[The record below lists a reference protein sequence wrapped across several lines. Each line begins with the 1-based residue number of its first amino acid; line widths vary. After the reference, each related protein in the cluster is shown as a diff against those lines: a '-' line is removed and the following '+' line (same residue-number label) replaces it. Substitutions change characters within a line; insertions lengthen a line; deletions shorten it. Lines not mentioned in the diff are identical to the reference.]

1 MASIANTD
9 SVPTPPIDTSVYL
22 GDDPTNKYYL
32 HHGDSPGAILVSQFL
47 TGDNG
52 QDPCYYTRLKSLWD
66 ELSNFRPLPDC
77 SCGAMKILLDN
88 KQHEYVMQF
97 LMGLND
103 NFSHERQR
111 NINIPSSAPA
121 DDSVALF
128 TRGEAPRNYYG
139 IKGQFQKRER
149 PLCSHCG
156 ITGHIVDKCYK
167 LHGYPPRYKFKN
179 KVHFANQSSVIGE
192 DPHLPFT
199 QAQCQQLLA
208 MLSSQASFS
217 PSQPQMPNQIVC
229 QSQDASS
236 SIPHQAAS
244 AISQF
249 MSGPGSLEEYWLG
262 PLSAHSPPSLPD
274 SPSHSPL
281 DIAHQSPAFTVT
293 NPILNTSESIL
304 DNIALPSPPTIP
316 LLRKS
321 TRMHKTPTYLQE
333 FHCNNAFLPTTSQSP
348 PTTAQGYNQQEGFEN
363 FETFSP
369 VAKFVTVR
377 SLLAIAVVKGWYL
390 YQLDVNNAFLHGELD
405 EEVYMTLPQGF
416 HSKGE
421 TSNSVC
427 KLTNPKLITLLFTRQ
442 EGSSF
447 IALLVYVDDI
457 LIASSDAIAVT
468 KLKQFLDAQ
477 FKLKDLG
484 LVRYFLGLEIARSSQ
499 GISVCQRKYALEIL
513 QDARLLGCKPTK
525 CPMDQNLKLSKLEG
539 SLMPDP
545 TVYRRL
551 IGRLMYLTLTRPDI
565 VFAVHKLSQFM
576 EQPREPHYKAAQ
588 HIL

>member
-149 PLCSHCG
+149 PLCNHCG

-348 PTTAQGYNQQEGFEN
+348 PTTAQEPTTYHEASQDPKWCEAMQVELVKLRSDGYLERPLRQWFSKFSTTLLKHGFM
-363 FETFSP
+363 
-369 VAKFVTVR
+369 
-377 SLLAIAVVKGWYL
+377 
-390 YQLDVNNAFLHGELD
+390 Q
-405 EEVYMTLPQGF
+405 
-416 HSKGE
+416 SKADY
-421 TSNSVC
+421 S
-427 KLTNPKLITLLFTRQ
+427 LFTRQ

-484 LVRYFLGLEIARSSQ
+484 LVRDFSWL
-499 GISVCQRKYALEIL
+499 
-513 QDARLLGCKPTK
+513 DARLLGCKPTK

-545 TVYRRL
+545 TVYIEGL
-551 IGRLMYLTLTRPDI
+551 LED
-565 VFAVHKLSQFM
+565 
-576 EQPREPHYKAAQ
+576 
-588 HIL
+588 